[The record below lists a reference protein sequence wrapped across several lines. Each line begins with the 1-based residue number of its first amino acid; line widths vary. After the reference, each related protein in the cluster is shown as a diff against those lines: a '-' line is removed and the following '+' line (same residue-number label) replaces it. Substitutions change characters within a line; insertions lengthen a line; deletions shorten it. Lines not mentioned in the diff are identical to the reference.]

1 TGDVLKTMR
10 AQNALPNM
18 VQVGNELNSGML
30 WPNGKSWGEGGGEF
44 DRLAALL
51 KAGTNAVRSV
61 DSNMKVMLH
70 LAHGGDNGASRWW
83 FDEITK
89 RGVS

>member
-1 TGDVLKTMR
+1 M
-10 AQNALPNM
+10 
-18 VQVGNELNSGML
+18 
-30 WPNGKSWGEGGGEF
+30 
-44 DRLAALL
+44 L

-61 DSNMKVMLH
+61 DSNINIMLH

-89 RGVS
+89 RGCLIRYDRFYLTTRIGTGDLAVLLTI